1 MRPMFFKSWVFKA
14 YSDDGGLLMIYIL
27 AFLFTLVVVPIIIG
41 AWFNSWWW
49 WFGVLWVL
57 VFFSL
62 MFFFLVDWFVLALLL
77 TGAGALFW
85 GASGYVFGLFL
96 SSHISWAPPPLI
108 LAIQPQPSFLTRR
121 NKTAPQLKDTFES
134 TYWRVNDHPDMEV
147 PYTHQTTQEE

>member
-14 YSDDGGLLMIYIL
+14 YSDDVGLLMIYIL
-27 AFLFTLVVVPIIIG
+27 AFLFTLVFVPIIIG

-108 LAIQPQPSFLTRR
+108 LAIFSYLIALAILVLPLILRR
-121 NKTAPQLKDTFES
+121 PK
-134 TYWRVNDHPDMEV
+134 
-147 PYTHQTTQEE
+147 